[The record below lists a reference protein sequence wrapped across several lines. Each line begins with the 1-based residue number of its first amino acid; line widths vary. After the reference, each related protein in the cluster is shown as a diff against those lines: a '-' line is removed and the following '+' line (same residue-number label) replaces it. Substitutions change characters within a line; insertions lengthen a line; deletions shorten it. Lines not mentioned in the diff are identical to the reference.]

1 MKNNVPKVRQ
11 LKSGVYYIQLRL
23 GGESITVK
31 NRYKNECIKEARRIK
46 HDYLAGN
53 RRPKDE
59 PSPITIGQAIDAY
72 IEKRDRVLSPST
84 IAGYKRIKKTRFLNY
99 TDKIISEMS
108 DGDWQRMCNDEAH
121 ICSAKTLKNAW
132 GLVSSVIK
140 DSTGHHAPDVRL
152 PQIVQKEL
160 VFLEPEQIQPFIKA
174 VKWLDIEIPALL
186 ALSSL
191 RRSEL
196 MGLTWDNVDL
206 RNKLIY
212 VRGSAVLDE
221 INVLVQ
227 KKENKNSSSNRVIP
241 IMMDSLYDALN
252 AVEDKTGNVVK
263 YNVASLWGSI
273 NAVCRRNGFPEVGV
287 HGLRRSFVSLGFHLG
302 IEEEYIMKLGGW
314 SDYNT
319 MRKYYKRLAQSDI
332 AKHTK
337 EMTDFFNSKQ
347 KPKRKNA

>member
-1 MKNNVPKVRQ
+1 MKIPKVRT
-11 LKSGVYYIQLRL
+11 LKNGEYYIQLRL

-31 NRYKNECIKEARRIK
+31 NRYKKECVQEARLIK
-46 HDYLAGN
+46 AEYLAGK
-53 RRPKDE
+53 RVKAESVKPVTLGE
-59 PSPITIGQAIDAY
+59 AIDAY

-84 IAGYKRIKKTRFLNY
+84 VAGYKRIKKTRFLNY
-99 TDKIISEMS
+99 METPLTDMS
-108 DGDWQRMCNDEAH
+108 CGDWQRMCNEEARV
-121 ICSAKTLKNAW
+121 CSAKTLKNAW

-160 VFLEPEQIQPFIKA
+160 VFLEPEHIQPFIKA
-174 VKWLDIEIPALL
+174 VQGLDIEIPALL

-206 RNKLIY
+206 KNKLIY
-212 VRGSAVLDE
+212 VRGAAVLDE

-227 KKENKNSSSNRVIP
+227 KKENKNSSSNRVVP
-241 IMMDSLYDALN
+241 IMMDRLYEALN

-263 YNVASLWGSI
+263 YNVASLWGAI
-273 NAVCRRNGFPEVGV
+273 NSVCRRNGLPEVGV

-314 SDYNT
+314 SDYHT

-332 AKHTK
+332 KKHTD
-337 EMTDFFNSKQ
+337 EITAFFN
-347 KPKRKNA
+347 A